1 LKTGW
6 AVWITGL
13 PASGKST
20 IARALQ
26 AKLEAAG
33 GTVQVLESDA
43 LRKILT
49 PHPRYTPEERETFY
63 NAIIHIGVLLTSNG
77 VNVIFDA
84 TANRRRWR
92 DKARE
97 KIPGFLEAYVATP
110 LEVCENRD
118 PKGIYHR
125 ASEGKASTVP
135 GKQAAYEPP
144 EAPEA
149 RVEGD
154 APVEGAVHT
163 ILAAMRT
170 HEFELP
176 SMA

>member
-1 LKTGW
+1 MKTGW

-20 IARALQ
+20 IARALD
-26 AKLEAAG
+26 AKLAAMG
-33 GTVQVLESDA
+33 GGVQVLESDV

-49 PHPRYTPEERETFY
+49 PYPRYTPEERETFY
-63 NAIIHIGVLLTSNG
+63 NAMIHIGFLLTSNG

-92 DKARE
+92 DKARG
-97 KIPGFLEAYVATP
+97 KIPRFMEAFVDTP
-110 LEVCENRD
+110 LETCVKRD
-118 PKGIYHR
+118 PKGIYQK
-125 ASEGKASTVP
+125 ASEGGASTVP
-135 GKQAAYEPP
+135 GAQEVYEPP
-144 EAPEA
+144 EAPEV
-149 RVEGD
+149 RVEGNEPAD
-154 APVEGAVHT
+154 CAADT

-170 HEFELP
+170 HGFDIP

>member
-1 LKTGW
+1 MRTGW

-20 IARALQ
+20 IARVLQ
-26 AKLEAAG
+26 AKLEAMG
-33 GTVQVLESDA
+33 GTVQVLESDD
-43 LRKILT
+43 LRRILT

-63 NAIIHIGVLLTSNG
+63 NAMIHIGVLLTSNG

-97 KIPGFLEAYVATP
+97 RIPRFLEAYVETP
-110 LEVCENRD
+110 LEVCEDRD
-118 PKGIYHR
+118 PKGIYHK

-135 GKQAAYEPP
+135 GKQEAYEPP

-149 RVEGD
+149 RVKGD
-154 APVEGAVHT
+154 APAEGAVNK

-170 HEFELP
+170 HGFEPL
-176 SMA
+176 SVA